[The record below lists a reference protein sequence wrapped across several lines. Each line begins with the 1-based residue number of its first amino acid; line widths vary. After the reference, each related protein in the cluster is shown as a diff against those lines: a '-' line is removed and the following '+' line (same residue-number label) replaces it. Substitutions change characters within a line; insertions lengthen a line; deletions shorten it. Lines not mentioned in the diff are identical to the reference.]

1 MAMKLCKD
9 CKHFGDGEN
18 KGFEKCFAP
27 QNLKPV
33 DMVRGDVFYRWTHCE
48 LHREDGPITSRLV
61 KTCGRAGRWF
71 QPAGSEK

>member
-1 MAMKLCKD
+1 
-9 CKHFGDGEN
+9 
-18 KGFEKCFAP
+18 
-27 QNLKPV
+27 LKPV